1 MKRRKIDFKALVSI
15 IAIILGISF
24 ILYDGY
30 ILIFKGGTYSILG
43 ITTLIGI
50 IMMINE
56 AGNYLQDKIE
66 ILSDKDE

>member
-15 IAIILGISF
+15 ISIILGISF

-66 ILSDKDE
+66 RLSDKDE

>member
-15 IAIILGISF
+15 IDIILGISF

-43 ITTLIGI
+43 LITLMLI

-66 ILSDKDE
+66 RLSDKDE